1 MRKLGVQGFGFGM
14 YSIEGEH
21 LRQLLLRDCG
31 TLQCTD

>member
-1 MRKLGVQGFGFGM
+1 M

-31 TLQCTD
+31 NAALPTKRWLQI